1 MCQVPSHV
9 RLSGF
14 ELSKSDKFTAAFPDD
29 AQGQADQEQ
38 DPQKFAKLEL
48 ERIKGKT
55 KT

>member
-1 MCQVPSHV
+1 M
-9 RLSGF
+9 SGAVSCPIIGLR